1 MLFCT
6 RVHRL
11 HGGVCVCLFVF
22 VCVACNVV
30 GVYQGLN
37 ICVVCVILC
46 VVQHG
51 VTWCVVCIM
60 LVRCLYRVHD
70 EYVLCLFSAFDVPAS
85 ALAL

>member
-1 MLFCT
+1 ML
-6 RVHRL
+6 
-11 HGGVCVCLFVF
+11 VCVRLCCMQCCG
-22 VCVACNVV
+22 CVSGSEHLC
-30 GVYQGLN
+30 
-37 ICVVCVILC
+37 CVCVILC